1 MTAQVIPFP
10 TAFRK
15 GRIRHVA
22 SILRRKHGL
31 DADRYWR
38 QQVMVMRRQMMQ
50 AGIDGD
56 VIDRELRV
64 FADAVFCC
72 VPAGGH
78 GGNAA

>member
-1 MTAQVIPFP
+1 MTAQVLPFP
-10 TAFRK
+10 TTYRT

-50 AGIDGD
+50 AGIDGE
-56 VIDRELRV
+56 VIDREMRA
-64 FADAVFCC
+64 FTDAVFCC
-72 VPAGGH
+72 VPLGH
-78 GGNAA
+78 GGSAA

>member
-10 TAFRK
+10 TACRT

-38 QQVMVMRRQMMQ
+38 QQVLVMRRQMMQ
-50 AGIDGD
+50 AGIDD
-56 VIDRELRV
+56 AVIEHELRA
-64 FADAVFCC
+64 FADAVF
-72 VPAGGH
+72 GH
-78 GGNAA
+78 APIDGRRA